1 MWRQSLHTL
10 HLQIHNS
17 ILSTVLDKFEKDTG
31 IKFFQTSISSSPN
44 PPHYYSLNINV
55 TQIKAKNK
63 NQWLLPA
70 WDNWIHFQDVWFLIN
85 NDTVLISNWDC
96 IKKKKRCRTQNV
108 HKALLFQAPV
118 LWIVIN
124 GNNSIISSLCE
135 MLKLAKGT
143 HILGLSKT
151 GSHGTISQYF
161 FGSYPER
168 ELINDPPIH
177 NKKAKSNS
185 YQ

>member
-31 IKFFQTSISSSPN
+31 IKFFQTSISNSPN

-55 TQIKAKNK
+55 TQIKATKK
-63 NQWLLPA
+63 DQWLLPA
-70 WDNWIHFQDVWFLIN
+70 WDNWIHFQHVWFLIN
-85 NDTVLISNWDC
+85 NDTVLLN
-96 IKKKKRCRTQNV
+96 IKLRLHKEKKKRCRTQNA

-124 GNNSIISSLCE
+124 GNNSIISPLCE

-161 FGSYPER
+161 FW
-168 ELINDPPIH
+168 
-177 NKKAKSNS
+177 
-185 YQ
+185 

>member
-31 IKFFQTSISSSPN
+31 ITFFQTSISSSPN

-70 WDNWIHFQDVWFLIN
+70 WDNWIHFQGVWFLIN

-96 IKKKKRCRTQNV
+96 IKKKKDVEHRMRIKLCYS
-108 HKALLFQAPV
+108 KLLFYESWLMA
-118 LWIVIN
+118 
-124 GNNSIISSLCE
+124 IILSSL
-135 MLKLAKGT
+135 
-143 HILGLSKT
+143 LSVKC
-151 GSHGTISQYF
+151 
-161 FGSYPER
+161 
-168 ELINDPPIH
+168 
-177 NKKAKSNS
+177 
-185 YQ
+185 